1 MKFFSKVT
9 KAALLVA
16 AVFTLASCGDDKKAE
31 QAQAIPQTIKVGVV
45 PGPYRGMIDK
55 HIRPIIEK
63 QGYKITFVEFTD
75 YVQPDAALDS
85 GDIDVNLM
93 QHQKYLD
100 GIVENQGLKLT
111 SVVNV
116 PTLGLGVFSDKYKTF
131 DEVPEGA
138 QIGIPTDAVNLSRAL
153 GIAQSLGIITVK
165 TQSSDQKAS
174 IADIV
179 ENPKNYQFVPME
191 AAQIS
196 RSLDSIAVGFIP
208 GNYAYANHMD
218 YSKALGVESVS
229 EPIKNVVAVAVKNKD
244 TVGKLFKD
252 AVESKEFV
260 DAIENDHEFDAFT
273 RPSWWKKN

>member
-153 GIAQSLGIITVK
+153 GIAQSLGIITLK
-165 TQSSDQKAS
+165 TQSSLS
-174 IADIV
+174 
-179 ENPKNYQFVPME
+179 
-191 AAQIS
+191 
-196 RSLDSIAVGFIP
+196 
-208 GNYAYANHMD
+208 
-218 YSKALGVESVS
+218 
-229 EPIKNVVAVAVKNKD
+229 
-244 TVGKLFKD
+244 
-252 AVESKEFV
+252 
-260 DAIENDHEFDAFT
+260 
-273 RPSWWKKN
+273 

>member
-31 QAQAIPQTIKVGVV
+31 QAQAIQQTIKVGVV

-153 GIAQSLGIITVK
+153 GIAQSLGIITLK

-174 IADIV
+174 IADIG

>member
-116 PTLGLGVFSDKYKTF
+116 PTLGLGVFSDKYNTF

-153 GIAQSLGIITVK
+153 GIAQSLGIITLK

-174 IADIV
+174 IADIG